1 MRILLYDLL
10 TKTCPRHFPQLFSS
24 DNSVMVTA
32 IKAPGSSSGPAF
44 ELSVLGDALRL
55 GSPSAKG
62 VVAKNP
68 FMQKKL
74 EEMQE
79 EINALL
85 GQINVPGV

>member
-1 MRILLYDLL
+1 M
-10 TKTCPRHFPQLFSS
+10 HFVDISAQKLSHPLPYFPISR
-24 DNSVMVTA
+24 DNSVILTA
-32 IKAPGSSSGPAF
+32 MKAPGNSSGPAF

-79 EINALL
+79 EINSLL
-85 GQINVPGV
+85 GQINVHGV